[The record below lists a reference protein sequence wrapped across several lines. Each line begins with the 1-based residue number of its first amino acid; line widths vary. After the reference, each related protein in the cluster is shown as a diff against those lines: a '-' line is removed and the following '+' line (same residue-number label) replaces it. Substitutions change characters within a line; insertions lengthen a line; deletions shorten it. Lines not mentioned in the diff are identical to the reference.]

1 MKILTKFHS
10 ILDVEG
16 GGSTWN
22 FKAVPLLGANQ
33 GWKNLTSGLFISET
47 YFDLAGLAMDDK
59 TITPAAMTV
68 QYGTFPAAEDGVAG
82 DVFEVLDV
90 LTSIPI
96 DTDDV
101 TTIAQWLYQ
110 GPGMVGTSLNFEHVL
125 YCRRQRWTLDLDTN
139 VGFFL
144 KADENQSGSMMP
156 TASDRI
162 YSYRLVVIL
171 PRAASTLS
179 RVATQTARHIMQVD
193 VTEEPTYEYLM
204 RLKRSYDLQQSPDVD

>member
-1 MKILTKFHS
+1 VKILTKFHS
-10 ILDVEG
+10 TLDIELG
-16 GGSTWN
+16 ATWD

-33 GWKNLTSGLFISET
+33 GWINLGSGVFASET
-47 YFDLAGLAMDDK
+47 YFDLGGLAMDDK

-68 QYGTFPAAEDGVAG
+68 QYGTFPAAQNGVAG
-82 DVFEVLDV
+82 DTYEVLDV
-90 LTSIPI
+90 MTSIPVDI
-96 DTDDV
+96 SDL
-101 TTIAQWLYQ
+101 TIVAQWLYQ
-110 GPGMVGTSLNFEHVL
+110 GPGMVGTTLNFEHVL

-162 YSYRLVVIL
+162 YSYRLFVVY
-171 PRAASTLS
+171 PRAGSTLD
-179 RVATQTARHIMQVD
+179 RVVTQDARHIMQVD